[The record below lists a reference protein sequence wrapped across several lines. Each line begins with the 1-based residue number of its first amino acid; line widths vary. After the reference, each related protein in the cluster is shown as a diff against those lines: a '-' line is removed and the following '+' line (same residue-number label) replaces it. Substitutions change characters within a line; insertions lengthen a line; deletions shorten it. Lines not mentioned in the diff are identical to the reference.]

1 MRYASHVADLVG
13 ATPLVRLSSV
23 VGANAERP
31 AIRATVLAKVEYFNP
46 GGSAKDRIARSIVD
60 AAEREG
66 LLQPGGT
73 IVEATSGNTGVG
85 LALIALQRGYRM
97 VFVVPDKFDG
107 PKVATLRAFGA
118 EVVVTPTSV
127 PPEHPESYY
136 SVAAR
141 LAREIPGAFNPN
153 QFANQNGP
161 RGHYESTGP
170 EIWADTEG
178 RVTHFVAGIG
188 TGGTISG
195 TGRYLKEVSAGRV
208 RVVGADPE
216 GSLYSGGPVH
226 SYLVEGVGEDFLPDT
241 FDGSVVDGY
250 ERVSDA
256 ESFAMTRRL
265 AREEGLLVGGSS
277 GMAVVAALR
286 IAEGLGEHD
295 VVVVLLPDHGRGY
308 LDKLY
313 DDDWMTGNGFAVPAA
328 PAAHPGVSSRS
339 AAPSSLNDPGGS
351 GSAAPSSLNDLA
363 DTTNAPTPK
372 GSDMTI
378 ETDKTATAAIHA
390 GQAADPYTGAVIPP
404 LHLSTTFLQ
413 DGIGGLRQ
421 GYEYGRS
428 GNPTR
433 DALQAQLAAL
443 EGGARAYS
451 FASGLAAEDTLLRA
465 ILQPGD
471 HVLLGNDVYGG
482 TFRLISRVL
491 GAWGVTVQ
499 VVDMSDTEAVRA
511 AVAARPPR
519 VLWVETPSNPLLRIS
534 DIAALA
540 EIGHAAGSVVVV
552 DNTFATP
559 ALQRPLALGADVVV
573 HSTTKYLGGHSD
585 VVGGAVV
592 LNDAELAEKLGF
604 LQFAVG
610 AVSGPFDAWLT
621 TRGIKTLP
629 VRMRQHNANAEAVAE
644 FLVTHPRVARVY
656 YPGLPEHPGHELAAR
671 QMSGFGGIVSVALES
686 GEAARRFAESTRVFQ
701 LAESLGGVESL
712 VNYPDAMTHAS
723 VRGTEAAVPVEVV
736 RLSVGLEDP
745 ADLLADLEQAL
756 AR

>member
-1 MRYASHVADLVG
+1 VRYASHVADLVG

-23 VGANAERP
+23 TGATADRP

-46 GGSAKDRIARSIVD
+46 GGSAKDRIARSIID
-60 AAEREG
+60 AAERDG

-118 EVVVTPTSV
+118 EVVVTPTAV

-161 RGHYESTGP
+161 LGHYESTGP
-170 EIWADTEG
+170 EIWADTDG

-195 TGRYLKEVSAGRV
+195 TGRYLKEVSKGRV
-208 RVVGADPE
+208 RVIGADPE

-313 DDDWMTGNGFAVPAA
+313 DDEWMTGHGFAVTVPEPVEGPDARTTA
-328 PAAHPGVSSRS
+328 IDAS
-339 AAPSSLNDPGGS
+339 AVDADDTRTG
-351 GSAAPSSLNDLA
+351 NDLSHEE
-363 DTTNAPTPK
+363 
-372 GSDMTI
+372 GSEMTI

-404 LHLSTTFLQ
+404 LHLSTTFVQ

-433 DALQAQLAAL
+433 DALQQQLAAL
-443 EGGARAYS
+443 EGGTHAYS

-491 GAWGVTVQ
+491 GGWGVTVQ
-499 VVDMSDTEAVRA
+499 VVDMSDTDAVRA
-511 AVAARPPR
+511 AVAAKAPR

-534 DIAALA
+534 DIAALT

-559 ALQRPLALGADVVV
+559 ALQRPLSLGADVVV

-592 LNDAELAEKLGF
+592 LKDAELAEKVGF

-656 YPGLPEHPGHELAAR
+656 YPGLPEHPGHDLAAR

-756 AR
+756 RA